1 MQVMS
6 DLSGS
11 PRHAGDRDYP
21 PLPSAPSPG
30 QVLYNSEDH
39 CDVILLVGQGE
50 KCWRFP
56 GHSFILCSASPVF
69 QSLLAREVTNG
80 DSVSILKIE
89 DVEPCIF
96 EILLRYVYRGADE
109 VNLNSDQTTMQLLTA
124 SKKYLLQEL
133 STICLKYL
141 CDHVTKE
148 NVLGILSYL
157 KRLSGS
163 SGHDE
168 GQNLQ
173 NELLNKCVSI
183 IDAHSDYVL
192 LSGAFENLEKEI
204 VMDIVAR
211 DTIQVHSEL
220 TVFNALMNWACQECK
235 RQKIE
240 LTSMNKRAVL
250 GKLLYYVRYLV
261 MSLEEFSLGPAISGA
276 LSEEEKNSL
285 TKRLKGD
292 CLCPLPD
299 QLNGRR
305 QTIKRQGS
313 AVAVSTTGSCH
324 LGAAGPSAISQP
336 PCKTKKKKKA
346 TQKLVE
352 GLGDFFIYAIQLL
365 D

>member
-1 MQVMS
+1 MS
-6 DLSGS
+6 DLTGS
-11 PRHAGDRDYP
+11 PRHAGDRDYS

-56 GHSFILCSASPVF
+56 GHSFILRSASPVF
-69 QSLLAREVTNG
+69 QSLLACEVTNE
-80 DSVSILKIE
+80 DSVTVLRIE
-89 DVEPCIF
+89 NVEPHIF

-109 VNLNSDQTTMQLLTA
+109 VYLNSDQTTMQLLTA

-133 STICLKYL
+133 STICLQYL
-141 CDHVTKE
+141 CDNVTKE

-157 KRLSGS
+157 KKLSGS
-163 SGHDE
+163 NGHDE

-183 IDAHSDYVL
+183 IDYHGDHVL
-192 LSGAFENLEKEI
+192 LSGDFENLEKDI
-204 VMDIVAR
+204 VMDIVTR
-211 DTIQVHSEL
+211 DTIQVQSEL

-240 LTSMNKRAVL
+240 LTPMNKRAVL

-261 MSLEEFSLGPAISGA
+261 MSLEEFSLGPAISGV
-276 LSEEEKNSL
+276 LSDEEKNSL
-285 TKRLKGD
+285 MKRLKGES
-292 CLCPLPD
+292 LCPLPD
-299 QLNGRR
+299 QLSGRR
-305 QTIKRQGS
+305 QTIKRQGP
-313 AVAVSTTGSCH
+313 AVSVGTTGPT
-324 LGAAGPSAISQP
+324 AAGSSATPQP